1 MGNLT
6 AKIFFWYLHY
16 IFFLFPT
23 KVHVAGN
30 QSFDCHTRVAEGNPQ
45 PPAPSDSCDQARH
58 LLSLNAFNIFQAGS
72 LCVHGT

>member
-1 MGNLT
+1 MLIVILAV
-6 AKIFFWYLHY
+6 AK
-16 IFFLFPT
+16 
-23 KVHVAGN
+23 
-30 QSFDCHTRVAEGNPQ
+30 GNPQ